1 MTNGRFETMKKIVTV
16 VVCLLSGMAHC
27 QSWQWGKRGGSIDQL
42 STTGGDRQ
50 EEVYAIVTDSQKN
63 IYTLSAVGMNNLNI
77 DGNVKTNFGD
87 STTLT
92 DVALSS
98 FSCDGTYRWS
108 KIIGGGGYDRV
119 PSLQI
124 DAQDNVYIAGKFAG
138 CQDAAYPPRIDND
151 VIIPQMPQDCGL
163 IFIAK
168 FNSNGVMQW
177 FKRPQ
182 SSSVSP
188 ADGISFTASCELST
202 DALGNCYWLTGLPP
216 GSYANGSL
224 TVTGSGMQYYIL
236 KYDANGNFTG
246 STSLDMQMSVYF
258 NFTRNPYNGYYYFS
272 GRRGSASDT
281 AIIAGQ
287 NATHAA
293 FLWCFNDQGQFQW
306 LKESSNANVYNT
318 IFWYNYA
325 FDPQNNI
332 YIGGNITG
340 ANYENFLGVSPSQ
353 FNNPPFLMKL
363 NPTADT
369 VLWSTYPNRPALQRG
384 AIVLKDNEVGLTSC
398 GITNPYTWGT
408 QSLTVSNISTGFEVV
423 FGRFNKDT
431 GACLGLSRIVGDTG
445 YDDIG
450 TALAVDASGDY
461 ILGGGVGHQLT
472 FATNTITN
480 IGSQSD
486 FFVAKYS
493 TSVCSLHTEDFKEEG
508 LELAP
513 NPVVASVRVATGE
526 NLRYQLYSIS
536 GVVVKEGT
544 LNEQANTIDFS
555 GMAVGTYILRTV
567 NDAGKVKQVKLV
579 KE

>member
-1 MTNGRFETMKKIVTV
+1 MKKIVTV
-16 VVCLLSGMAHC
+16 VICLLSGMAHC

-236 KYDANGNFTG
+236 KYDANGNFIG

-293 FLWCFNDQGQFQW
+293 FLWCFNDQGQLQW
-306 LKESSNANVYNT
+306 LKESSNTNVYST

-325 FDPQNNI
+325 FDPQNNV
-332 YIGGNITG
+332 YIGGYITG
-340 ANYENFLGVSPSQ
+340 GSYENFLGLSPSQ
-353 FNNPPFLMKL
+353 FNNPPFVMKL

-369 VLWSTYPNRPALQRG
+369 VLWSSYPTKNGRQTG
-384 AIVLKDNEVGLTSC
+384 AIILNGNEVGVTTTCS
-398 GITNPYTWGT
+398 GSVYTWGT
-408 QSLTVSNISTGFEVV
+408 QTFAPGGTNQGTEVL
-423 FGRFNKDT
+423 FARLNKDT
-431 GACLGLSRIVGDTG
+431 GACIALNKIPGDVG
-445 YDDIG
+445 YDDCG
-450 TALAVDASGDY
+450 TGFAIDASGDY
-461 ILGGGVGHQLT
+461 ILGGALGHQLT
-472 FATNTITN
+472 FTTNTITN
-480 IGSQSD
+480 IGAQSD

-513 NPVVASVRVATGE
+513 NPVVAAVRINTLE
-526 NLRYQLYSIS
+526 ELRYQLYSIS
-536 GVVVKEGT
+536 GVLIKEGT
-544 LNEQANTIDFS
+544 LNVQDNTVDFS
-555 GMAVGTYILRTV
+555 GMDVGTYLLKTV

>member
-1 MTNGRFETMKKIVTV
+1 
-16 VVCLLSGMAHC
+16 
-27 QSWQWGKRGGSIDQL
+27 
-42 STTGGDRQ
+42 
-50 EEVYAIVTDSQKN
+50 
-63 IYTLSAVGMNNLNI
+63 
-77 DGNVKTNFGD
+77 
-87 STTLT
+87 
-92 DVALSS
+92 
-98 FSCDGTYRWS
+98 
-108 KIIGGGGYDRV
+108 
-119 PSLQI
+119 
-124 DAQDNVYIAGKFAG
+124 
-138 CQDAAYPPRIDND
+138 
-151 VIIPQMPQDCGL
+151 
-163 IFIAK
+163 
-168 FNSNGVMQW
+168 MQW
-177 FKRPQ
+177 IKRPQ
-182 SSSVSP
+182 LSSVSFS
-188 ADGISFTASCELST
+188 DGITYTCSYDMSL
-202 DALGNCYWLTGLPP
+202 DAAGNSYWLTGLPP
-216 GSYANGSL
+216 GSYANGAL
-224 TVTGSGMQYYIL
+224 TVTGSVMQYYIL
-236 KYDANGNFTG
+236 KYDTNGNFINAI
-246 STSLDMQMSVYF
+246 SLNLQLSGTPVGNMKFS
-258 NFTRNPYNGYYYFS
+258 RNPYNGYYYFS
-272 GRRGSASDT
+272 ASRQLSSNSAV
-281 AIIAGQ
+281 IAGQ
-287 NATHAA
+287 TVTHAA
-293 FLWCFNDQGQFQW
+293 FLWCFNDQGQLQW

-363 NPTADT
+363 NPTADS

-472 FATNTITN
+472 FTTNTITN

-493 TSVCSLHTEDFKEEG
+493 TSVCSLHAEDFKEEG

-513 NPVVASVRVATGE
+513 NPVVAAVLINTLE
-526 NLRYQLYSIS
+526 ELHYKLYALS
-536 GVVVKEGT
+536 GVIVKEGT

-555 GMAVGTYILRTV
+555 GMATGTYLLQTV

>member
-1 MTNGRFETMKKIVTV
+1 MKKIVTV

-138 CQDAAYPPRIDND
+138 CQDATYPPRIDND
-151 VIIPQMPQDCGL
+151 VIIPQTPQDCSL

-168 FNSNGVMQW
+168 YSSQGVLQW
-177 FKRPQ
+177 IKRPQ
-182 SSSVSP
+182 LSSVSP
-188 ADGISFTASCELST
+188 TDGFGFTASYEISV
-202 DALGNCYWLTGLPP
+202 DNLGNCYWLTGLPP
-216 GSYANGSL
+216 GSYANGAL

-246 STSLDMQMSVYF
+246 STSLDMQLHCVFHFY
-258 NFTRNPYNGYYYFS
+258 RNPYNGYYYFS
-272 GRRGSASDT
+272 GSRQLSSNSAV
-281 AIIAGQ
+281 IAGQ
-287 NATHAA
+287 TVTHAA
-293 FLWCFNDQGQFQW
+293 FLWCFNDQGQLQW

-332 YIGGNITG
+332 YIGGYITG

-353 FNNPPFLMKL
+353 FNNPPFVMKL

-369 VLWSTYPNRPALQRG
+369 VLWSTYPTKDGRQTGALILNG
-384 AIVLKDNEVGLTSC
+384 NEVGVTTTCS
-398 GITNPYTWGT
+398 GSVYTWGT
-408 QSLTVSNISTGFEVV
+408 QTFAPGGTNQGTEVL
-423 FGRFNKDT
+423 FARLNKDT
-431 GACLGLSRIVGDTG
+431 GACIALNKIPGDVG
-445 YDDIG
+445 YDDCG
-450 TALAVDASGDY
+450 TAFAVDASGDY
-461 ILGGGVGHQLT
+461 ILGGALGHQLT
-472 FATNTITN
+472 FTTNTTTN

-493 TSVCSLHTEDFKEEG
+493 TSVCSLHAEDFKEEG

-513 NPVVASVRVATGE
+513 NPVVASVRVTTGE